1 MKQNKMLAATL
12 LLVTGMGFNAMAQS
26 PNIQKELRLVNP
38 ASGSGYVGLKA
49 APGTATYT
57 LSMPAAAPTANQV
70 LTVSSISGGAVSLTW
85 NSPDA
90 SGWSL
95 TGNAG
100 TSSSTFLGT
109 LDGQPLVFKTNNSTR
124 MTIAAS
130 GDVSVN
136 ALAGATGTTSS
147 TANEGVVIADNN
159 GQLSKASY
167 ASLVSAGLLASTTG
181 VTVGGPLTVNGLFTA
196 NNGGTISGTLNL
208 TGSSPLQLNGSGGT
222 VGQILQSNGP
232 GAAPTWSSAFVKARG
247 LGTATNTESLSIS
260 ETSIDGNDAINV
272 TLEGTGADMAIP
284 SYYVA
289 RSSGVGFTI
298 YFSAPFTGSCN
309 WSVINQ

>member
-1 MKQNKMLAATL
+1 MKKNKLVAASL
-12 LLVTGMGFNAMAQS
+12 LLMTGMGYNAMAQS

-38 ASGSGYVGLKA
+38 LSGTGFVGLKA
-49 APGTATYT
+49 APGRETYT
-57 LSMPAAAPTANQV
+57 LTMPSAAPAANQV

-100 TSSSTFLGT
+100 TGASTFLGT
-109 LDGQPLVFKTNNSTR
+109 LDAQPLVIKTDNSTR
-124 MTIAAS
+124 MTIGAS
-130 GDVSVN
+130 GSITMN
-136 ALAGATGTTSS
+136 ALSGATGTAS
-147 TANEGVVIADNN
+147 TTTNEGVVIADEN

-167 ASLVSAGLLASTTG
+167 SSLVTTGLLASTSG

-208 TGSSPLQLNGSGGT
+208 TGGSPLQLNGSGGNA
-222 VGQILQSNGP
+222 GEILQSNGP
-232 GAAPTWSSAFVKARG
+232 GAAPTWSNAYVKGRG
-247 LGTATNTESLSIS
+247 LVSVSANESIAVVASNVD
-260 ETSIDGNDAINV
+260 TDDAINV
-272 TLEGTGADMAIP
+272 TLEGTGADMPIP

-289 RSSGVGFTI
+289 RNAGTGFTI

-309 WSVINQ
+309 WSIINQ

>member
-12 LLVTGMGFNAMAQS
+12 LLLTGMGFNAMAQS

-49 APGTATYT
+49 APGTSTYT
-57 LSMPAAAPTANQV
+57 LSMPAAAPSANQV
-70 LTVSSISGGAVSLTW
+70 LTVSSISGGSVSLTW

-95 TGNAG
+95 SGNAG

-124 MTIAAS
+124 LSIGSA

-136 ALAGATGTTSS
+136 ALAGATGTASAT
-147 TANEGVVIADNN
+147 TNEGVVIADNN

-167 ASLVSAGLLASTTG
+167 ASLVSAGLLASTSG

-208 TGSSPLQLNGSGGT
+208 TGSSPLQLNGAAGT
-222 VGQILQSNGP
+222 AGQILQSNGP
-232 GAAPTWSSAFVKARG
+232 GAAPTWSSAFIKARG
-247 LGTATNTESLSIS
+247 LGTASNTESLSIS
-260 ETSIDGNDAINV
+260 ESSIDGNDAISV
-272 TLEGTGADMAIP
+272 TLEGTGADMPIP

-289 RSSGVGFTI
+289 RTAGTGFTI

-309 WSVINQ
+309 WSIINQ

>member
-1 MKQNKMLAATL
+1 MKQNRIVAAAVL
-12 LLVTGMGFNAMAQS
+12 LLSGMSFNAMAQS

-57 LSMPAAAPTANQV
+57 LTMPAAAPTGNQV
-70 LTVSSISGGAVSLTW
+70 LTVSSINGGSVSLTW

-90 SGWSL
+90 TGWSL

-109 LDGQPLVFKTNNSTR
+109 TDAQPLVFKTDNSTR
-124 MTIAAS
+124 MAISATGSISMNSLSGAS
-130 GDVSVN
+130 GT
-136 ALAGATGTTSS
+136 ASS

-159 GQLSKASY
+159 GLLTKASY
-167 ASLVSAGLLASTTG
+167 ASLVSAGLLASTGG
-181 VTVGGPLTVNGLFTA
+181 VTIGGPLTVSGLFTA
-196 NNGGTISGTLNL
+196 NGGGTISGTLNL
-208 TGSSPLQLNGSGGT
+208 TGSSPLQLNGSPG
-222 VGQILQSNGP
+222 VAGQILQSNGP
-232 GAAPTWSSAFVKARG
+232 GAAPTWSSAYVKGRG
-247 LGTATNTESLSIS
+247 LVSVSANESVAVAATT
-260 ETSIDGNDAINV
+260 IDEDDAINV
-272 TLEGTGADMAIP
+272 TLEGTGADMPIP

-289 RSSGVGFTI
+289 RNIGTGFTI

-309 WSVINQ
+309 WSIINQ

>member
-1 MKQNKMLAATL
+1 MLAATL

-124 MTIAAS
+124 MTIGAS

-136 ALAGATGTTSS
+136 ALAGATGTASS

-222 VGQILQSNGP
+222 AGQILQSNGP

-260 ETSIDGNDAINV
+260 ETSIDANDAINV
-272 TLEGTGADMAIP
+272 TLEGTGADMPIP

-289 RSSGVGFTI
+289 RSSGTGFTI

-309 WSVINQ
+309 WTIINQ